1 MLIVKISFFF
11 IRDKKST
18 RRPSQPRLCYSVLPG
33 VGRYVMIHV
42 HVVVLYFVF
51 TYIQISYDSILQ
63 FLILKK
69 DICLQYKYK
78 YPLNIY
84 HTLMFSLNS
93 SSCNFKMETFVKGNF
108 HEWQNLSLCTGYCNI
123 LWIKLFHNSSFYINF
138 KQASAF
144 SCRNCKNRHCKIIY
158 TYGGCVTLWSFLCV
172 VWRFSFHIFLQARA
186 LLRKLKRE
194 KLEIESANVI
204 RKHYLGWRVRK
215 EYQPRFRRI
224 AGPKISRFFV
234 IALVRIVNM
243 FIML

>member
-1 MLIVKISFFF
+1 
-11 IRDKKST
+11 
-18 RRPSQPRLCYSVLPG
+18 
-33 VGRYVMIHV
+33 
-42 HVVVLYFVF
+42 
-51 TYIQISYDSILQ
+51 
-63 FLILKK
+63 
-69 DICLQYKYK
+69 
-78 YPLNIY
+78 
-84 HTLMFSLNS
+84 MFSLNS

-123 LWIKLFHNSSFYINF
+123 LWIKFFHNSSFHINF
-138 KQASAF
+138 TQSSAF

-243 FIML
+243 FIMLLWQIGNLMILRRQN

>member
-1 MLIVKISFFF
+1 MWWYMYMWSCCISCLHT
-11 IRDKKST
+11 S
-18 RRPSQPRLCYSVLPG
+18 RLA
-33 VGRYVMIHV
+33 MIA
-42 HVVVLYFVF
+42 F
-51 TYIQISYDSILQ
+51 LQ

-144 SCRNCKNRHCKIIY
+144 SCRNCKNWHCKIIY

-172 VWRFSFHIFLQARA
+172 VWRFSSHIFLQARA

-234 IALVRIVNM
+234 IALVRIVYFVVMTDWKFDDFAKTKLRCVNFNGM
-243 FIML
+243 SMAREKNRIIKKIG

>member
-1 MLIVKISFFF
+1 
-11 IRDKKST
+11 
-18 RRPSQPRLCYSVLPG
+18 
-33 VGRYVMIHV
+33 
-42 HVVVLYFVF
+42 
-51 TYIQISYDSILQ
+51 
-63 FLILKK
+63 
-69 DICLQYKYK
+69 
-78 YPLNIY
+78 
-84 HTLMFSLNS
+84 MFSLNS
-93 SSCNFKMETFVKGNF
+93 SSCNFKMETYVKVNF

-123 LWIKLFHNSSFYINF
+123 LWIKFFHNSSFYINF
-138 KQASAF
+138 KQSSAF

-186 LLRKLKRE
+186 LLRKLKRQ

-234 IALVRIVNM
+234 VALVRIVYYVVMTDWKFDDIAKTKLRCVNFNGM
-243 FIML
+243 SMAREKNRVINKIG